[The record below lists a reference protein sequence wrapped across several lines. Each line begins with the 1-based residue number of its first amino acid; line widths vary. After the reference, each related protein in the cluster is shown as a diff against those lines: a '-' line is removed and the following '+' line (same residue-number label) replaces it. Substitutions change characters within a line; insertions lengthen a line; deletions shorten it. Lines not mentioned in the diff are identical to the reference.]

1 MAFEKDLFF
10 FRRKEISHDI
20 DFKRVRVN
28 HQGESRKTDAFG
40 YTFSVGY
47 FNLWA
52 TRRWKMC

>member
-40 YTFSVGY
+40 YSLGIFV
-47 FNLWA
+47 
-52 TRRWKMC
+52 

>member
-40 YTFSVGY
+40 YTLIFDVELIG
-47 FNLWA
+47 FQ
-52 TRRWKMC
+52 KK